1 MALHQNAMDDEDYM
15 DKLEFLQYDMLYGDR
30 MVYDGVNPYKA
41 SDLVM
46 GIRPIE
52 INSVTTEE
60 NGKVYVRGTYF
71 NDFSVVLRDGERLDT
86 EYVDQNTLLVPGISL
101 KDGDE
106 FTVAQI
112 GEDKYIL
119 SQTPVYLYETQ
130 Y

>member
-1 MALHQNAMDDEDYM
+1 
-15 DKLEFLQYDMLYGDR
+15 
-30 MVYDGVNPYKA
+30 
-41 SDLVM
+41 M

-119 SQTPVYLYETQ
+119 RQTPVYLYETQ